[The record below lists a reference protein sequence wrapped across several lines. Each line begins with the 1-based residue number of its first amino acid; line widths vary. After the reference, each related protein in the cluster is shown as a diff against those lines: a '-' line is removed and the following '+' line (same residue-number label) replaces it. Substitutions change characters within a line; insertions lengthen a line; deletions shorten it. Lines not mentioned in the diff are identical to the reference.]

1 MAREPQA
8 SRIRID
14 GADNLASMKPRR
26 SRDKDHLRFI
36 ARQPCTLCGRQPC
49 EAHHLRFSQSRALGR
64 RVSDEFTVPLCRVH
78 HRELHRQGDERGWW
92 KTANIDPMPIALK
105 YWQQTRGVVPAV
117 SSNREPQDRKTEVS
131 IEEPSGVGASSNG
144 NVPRRLWR
152 RSRRHPMTSFE
163 QFEANRRNALRS
175 TGPKTDD
182 GKRRSRVNAVRH
194 GLTAETVVGSLEDA
208 EDYKAFEAAI
218 ISDYCA
224 ETAVAR
230 ELVLRLAS
238 LLWRLRR
245 ATAIET
251 DLLEIQAEALRE
263 RRLAVPPDRRQGPY
277 GAVFRAFEGAV
288 RTAAFK
294 HPGNGSW
301 PDCDERTAEEHQPDD
316 LDHACQRSYRQSSP
330 IDLLLPASCQSRQR
344 RVRAPQ
350 PL

>member
-1 MAREPQA
+1 
-8 SRIRID
+8 
-14 GADNLASMKPRR
+14 
-26 SRDKDHLRFI
+26 
-36 ARQPCTLCGRQPC
+36 
-49 EAHHLRFSQSRALGR
+49 
-64 RVSDEFTVPLCRVH
+64 
-78 HRELHRQGDERGWW
+78 
-92 KTANIDPMPIALK
+92 
-105 YWQQTRGVVPAV
+105 
-117 SSNREPQDRKTEVS
+117 
-131 IEEPSGVGASSNG
+131 
-144 NVPRRLWR
+144 
-152 RSRRHPMTSFE
+152 MTSFR

-263 RRLAVPPDRRQGPY
+263 RRLAVPPNRRQGPM
-277 GAVFRAFEGAV
+277 ALSFALSRARFVPAHSNMQEMAHGLI
-288 RTAAFK
+288 AAR
-294 HPGNGSW
+294 
-301 PDCDERTAEEHQPDD
+301 E
-316 LDHACQRSYRQSSP
+316 LQRSINLMASTMLP
-330 IDLLLPASCQSRQR
+330 VILPA
-344 RVRAPQ
+344 Q
-350 PL
+350 PAN